1 MRLFRRARARPQ
13 VRNHTPGLRAWY
25 SQPLHEL
32 GKTTL
37 ETYLMQHH
45 LWLSSNAKS
54 LLTIVQGFPK
64 VQPARAAFFFSTGF
78 LVGDTHTF
86 VVTTESHNSVGSR

>member
-1 MRLFRRARARPQ
+1 MRLFRRAPARPQ
-13 VRNHTPGLRAWY
+13 VRNLTPGLRAWY

-37 ETYLMQHH
+37 ETYLLQHH

-54 LLTIVQGFPK
+54 LLTIVPGFPK
-64 VQPARAAFFFSTGF
+64 VQPARAAFFFLHRISCC
-78 LVGDTHTF
+78 DTHTF
-86 VVTTESHNSVGSR
+86 VVTTESHDSVGSR